1 MGPTA
6 CGKSTIAMKLKRL
19 LPVELI
25 SVDSALIYREMDIGT
40 DKPTRAELLCDPYHL
55 INIKDPSEA
64 YSVGAFQRDA
74 LKVIKHV
81 LSLGK
86 IPLLVGGTMFYFKT
100 LLEGLPKLPASNYD
114 VRSYLYLI
122 NKKNKTTLYN
132 KLRKID
138 PISSTRIHP
147 HDFQRVLRAL
157 EIFYISGKTLT
168 ELTKLK
174 NYIFPYKVIQFS
186 IVPQDKNWLVDNIYA
201 RFKKMLLLGFQS
213 EVERLLHRGDL
224 NSELPSMRC
233 VGYRQMWSYLTK
245 NISYEEMIYASII
258 ATQKLAKSQLTW
270 LKNWKNLY
278 KLKSND
284 NLDVLSHK
292 IVRILK
298 KL

>member
-6 CGKSTIAMKLKRL
+6 CGKSAIAMKLKRL

-40 DKPTRAELLCDPYHL
+40 DKPTNSELLCNPYHL
-55 INIKDPSEA
+55 INIKDPSEV
-64 YSVGAFQRDA
+64 YSVGAFQKDV
-74 LKVIKHV
+74 LKVIKYV

-100 LLEGLPKLPASNYD
+100 LLEGLPRLPASNYD
-114 VRSYLYLI
+114 LRSYLYLT
-122 NKKNKTTLYN
+122 NKKNKTILYN

-138 PISSTRIHP
+138 PISSKRIHP
-147 HDFQRVLRAL
+147 HDLQRVLRAL

-168 ELTKLK
+168 ELTQLK
-174 NYIFPYKVIQFS
+174 NYIFPYKVVQFS
-186 IVPQDKNWLVDNIYA
+186 IVPKDKNWLVDNIYA

-245 NISYEEMIYASII
+245 NISYEEMVYTSII
-258 ATQKLAKSQLTW
+258 ATQKLAKNQLTW
-270 LKNWKNLY
+270 LKNWKSLH
-278 KLKSND
+278 KLKSHN
-284 NLDVLSHK
+284 NSDVLSYK
-292 IVRILK
+292 IVQILK
-298 KL
+298 NL